1 MWLCSSIFGYYAGA
15 PQSGIALPCVTCI
28 TPHRRSETHELTRT
42 NSTRQTREPILGN
55 QMNESRR
62 SRFLRWPARATRPI
76 WAALFAAAACSADAP
91 APVAPEATPPTADPN
106 TPPAET
112 PVAATVTVA
121 TGSTVVNPD
130 AQRLLGVTFEGR
142 TSTRLG
148 ATGATPAGL
157 YDDATGNLYPGV
169 AAMWNSLPL
178 TGMRYPGNAV
188 NVRWDWK
195 GTVGPVNLRPLQQLS
210 GGAPAQRVV
219 FGFDEYMAMAA
230 ARGVAAAD
238 IQIMIVIYPT
248 ASAPDPAAAAAD
260 WVEYANAPN
269 DGSNVRGGTDWA
281 AMRAA
286 NGHPA
291 PYGIRIWN
299 IGNEPWSPSEYNFVA
314 APYIVQALPIID
326 AMLQADPTLRITI
339 PALGTASSP
348 WNAGILAS
356 SAITSRAWGLSP
368 HFFYTDDG
376 SSGTIAQSEA
386 GLTAVVQQATAKGL
400 SVVIGDHAHAIP
412 NQNTTATI
420 DLAMQWQ
427 GALTTASFLTMASQV
442 ANVNRANF
450 WIFGMPSAVW
460 HPFRVNADG
469 SYTKMA
475 LAMLYELLQPVML
488 TQSLATTVAETSAGA
503 LRVRASSFRS
513 ADGKRINVV
522 IVNSDRTADQ
532 VANVATPAGFA
543 LVRTRLVTATALNAD
558 TFDTA
563 TATPLA
569 GGRWALPKASVLL
582 LEFAAP

>member
-1 MWLCSSIFGYYAGA
+1 MSALRHTGLSCRSI
-15 PQSGIALPCVTCI
+15 
-28 TPHRRSETHELTRT
+28 
-42 NSTRQTREPILGN
+42 
-55 QMNESRR
+55 
-62 SRFLRWPARATRPI
+62 RWAC
-76 WAALFAAAACSADAP
+76 AALFAGAACNADSATSVSAP
-91 APVAPEATPPTADPN
+91 ATPTTPGAPPT
-106 TPPAET
+106 ET
-112 PVAATVTVA
+112 PVAATVTVTA
-121 TGSTVVNPD
+121 GATVVNVD

-142 TSTRLG
+142 TSSRIG

-157 YDDATGNLYPGV
+157 YDDVTGNLYPGV
-169 AAMWNSLPL
+169 AALWNSLPL

-188 NVRWDWK
+188 NARWDWK
-195 GTVGPVNLRPLQQLS
+195 GTIGPIAQRLLQQLS
-210 GGAPAQRVV
+210 AGAPAQRVA

-248 ASAPDPAAAAAD
+248 ASAPDPAASAAD

-299 IGNEPWSPSEYNFVA
+299 IGNEPWTTSEYNFVA
-314 APYIVQALPIID
+314 APYIAQVLPIID
-326 AMLQADPTLRITI
+326 AMLEADPTLRITI
-339 PALGTASSP
+339 PALGTATSP

-368 HFFYTDDG
+368 HFFYNDAG

-386 GLTAVVQQATAKGL
+386 GLVAVAQQAAAKGL
-400 SVVIGDHAHAIP
+400 SVVIGDHAHSIP
-412 NQNTTATI
+412 TQNTTATV

-427 GALTTASFLTMASQV
+427 GALTTASFLAMASQV

-460 HPFRVNADG
+460 HPIRMNADG

-475 LAMLYELLQPVML
+475 LASLYELLQPVLL
-488 TQSLATTVAETSAGA
+488 TQSLATTVIEMSAGA
-503 LRVRASSFRS
+503 LPVRAAAFRS
-513 ADGKRINVV
+513 ADGKRLNVV
-522 IVNSDRTADQ
+522 VVNSDRTVDQ
-532 VANVATPAGFA
+532 VVDFATPAGLA
-543 LVRTRLVTATALNAD
+543 RVGARLVTATALDAD
-558 TFDTA
+558 NFTTA
-563 TATPLA
+563 SVTSLA
-569 GGRWALPKASVLL
+569 GGRWALPKTSMLL